1 MKKKTKQNR
10 IPKSKKLKRM
20 KRVKR
25 VKRNT
30 KKQQRKRG
38 QTRKRYQKIKGGSS
52 FPFDGIGLIPEQMM
66 HGVRSFLQ
74 PINDQIGGLSVDPNP
89 TNQFLGNQA
98 SSSYVESKLAN
109 QG

>member
-1 MKKKTKQNR
+1 MRKRTKQTR
-10 IPKSKKLKRM
+10 IPKSKKL
-20 KRVKR
+20 KR

-38 QTRKRYQKIKGGSS
+38 KTRKRYQKIKGGSS

-98 SSSYVESKLAN
+98 SSSYVESKLAS